1 MNVSMGSIKIKGIAN
16 TILIDS
22 SKKNIIMLMFNP
34 NTKIHIENIN
44 EMIVKPM
51 LEISHSALMLYKYL
65 KVLMIIRVF

>member
-1 MNVSMGSIKIKGIAN
+1 MGSIKIKGIAN